1 MREQIEVI
9 YENGVLRPLAPLPG
23 QFREHQ
29 HFLVTIEEPGGADNW
44 LDDAD
49 PTVNLEDVRHAL
61 AKVSTTLARAVDVE
75 REER

>member
-9 YENGVLRPLAPLPG
+9 YENGVLRPLTLLPS

-29 HFLVTIEEPGGADNW
+29 HLLVTIESPGAADNW

-49 PTVNLEDVRHAL
+49 PTVSLEDVRQAL
-61 AKVSTTLARAVDVE
+61 AKISTTLSGAVCAE
-75 REER
+75 RDER